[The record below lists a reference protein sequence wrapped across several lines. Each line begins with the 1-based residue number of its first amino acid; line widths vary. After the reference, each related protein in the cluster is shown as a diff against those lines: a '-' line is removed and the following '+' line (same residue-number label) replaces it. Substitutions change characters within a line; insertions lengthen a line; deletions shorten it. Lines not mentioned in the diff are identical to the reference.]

1 LRYKVALVS
10 LNQIWED
17 KDLNWTSCKDY
28 IKHASSIDVD
38 LIIFPEMTLTG
49 FSVNTQLIGEEQKN
63 SETIEKFSLA
73 AEKYNIAIIFGMAVK
88 NKSKHYNESIFISSD
103 GDIIGEYIK
112 IHPFTF
118 AGEREYFDSGDKLEI
133 VQYKSINIGLSIC
146 YDLRFPEIYSAMAKN
161 CDIIINIANWPKKR
175 ISHWE
180 ALLKARAIENQ
191 IFMIGVNRTGIDGNG
206 LEYIES
212 SYVYNA
218 DGKLLSSSVT
228 EGNMSIYEVDK
239 EWQNGYRNSFS
250 TVNDR
255 KQELYKEMM

>member
-1 LRYKVALVS
+1 LKYKVALVS

-17 KDLNWTSCKDY
+17 KDLNWISCKEH
-28 IKHASSIDVD
+28 IKHAANISVD

-49 FSVNTQLIGEEQKN
+49 FSVNTQLISEGQEN
-63 SETIEKFSLA
+63 SETIEKFSQIA
-73 AEKYNIAIIFGMAVK
+73 KKYNIAIIFGMVVK
-88 NKSKHYNESIFISSD
+88 NKSKTYNESIFISSD

-112 IHPFTF
+112 IHPFTL
-118 AGEREYFDSGDKLEI
+118 AGESEHFDSGDKLEI

-191 IFMIGVNRTGIDGNG
+191 IFIIGVNRIGIDGNN
-206 LEYIES
+206 LEYVES
-212 SYVYNA
+212 SCIYNA
-218 DGKLLSSSVT
+218 NGELMPSSSKD
-228 EGNMSIYEVDK
+228 NMHIYEIDK
-239 EWQNGYRNSFS
+239 QWQEDNRNTFN
-250 TVNDR
+250 TVRDR
-255 KQELYKEMM
+255 KIELYKEVL